1 MNGVLLIDKPS
12 GPTSHD
18 VVARIRNTA
27 KERSVGHTGTLDP
40 MATGLLPLVMGKA
53 TRLAPY
59 FSGSE
64 KTYIAEVRLGF
75 ETSSD
80 DAQGEALGR
89 EFQGSWPSAL
99 EVQAAVEK
107 FRGSFEQVPPQV
119 SAKRVEG
126 KKSYDLAR
134 QDKGV
139 ELRPVQ
145 VHVSSLTV
153 LGCSGAQVR
162 FEVTA
167 SAGFYVR
174 ALARDL
180 GRALGCGGHLAA
192 LRRTKSGAFDVANA
206 LPLDEAER
214 LGPGVEA
221 HLISPADAL
230 ADFPAVT
237 ANAAGFKR
245 ATHGN
250 ALAPE
255 HLAGRF
261 VPTTVTGQKVRI
273 LAEGGSLIALA
284 DSRGGELHPA
294 VVLAERGDF
303 KVPGA

>member
-1 MNGVLLIDKPS
+1 MNGVLLIDKPL

-27 KERSVGHTGTLDP
+27 RERSVGHTGTLDP

-59 FSGSE
+59 FSGSD
-64 KTYIAEVRLGF
+64 KTYIAEIRLGF

-80 DAQGEALGR
+80 DAQGEALGT
-89 EFQGSWPSAL
+89 PSTSIPN
-99 EVQAAVEK
+99 AASVRLSLSQ
-107 FRGSFEQVPPQV
+107 FAGSFEQVPPQV
-119 SAKRVEG
+119 SAKRVDG

-134 QDKGV
+134 TDRGV
-139 ELRPVQ
+139 ELKPVT
-145 VHVSSLTV
+145 VTVSSLSV
-153 LGCSGAQVR
+153 PECQGAIVR

-180 GRALGCGGHLAA
+180 GRALGCGGHLAS
-192 LRRTKSGAFDVANA
+192 LRRTKWGTFDISQAITLA
-206 LPLDEAER
+206 DAER
-214 LGPGVEA
+214 LGLGVEA

-230 ADFPAVT
+230 VHFPAVT

-250 ALAPE
+250 ALSPE

-261 VPTTVTGQKVRI
+261 VPTSGIGQKIRI
-273 LAEGGSLIALA
+273 LGEDGALIALA
-284 DSRGGELHPA
+284 DSRGGQLHPT
-294 VVLAERGDF
+294 VVLADR
-303 KVPGA
+303 

>member
-18 VVARIRNTA
+18 VVARIRNIA

-64 KTYIAEVRLGF
+64 KTYVAEVRLGF

-80 DAQGEALGR
+80 DAQGERAGEEFKGAL
-89 EFQGSWPSAL
+89 PSAL
-99 EVQAAVEK
+99 EVQEALAK
-107 FRGSFEQVPPQV
+107 FQGSFEQVPPQV
-119 SAKRVEG
+119 SAKRVDG
-126 KKSYDLAR
+126 KKSYDLVR
-134 QDKGV
+134 KDKGV
-139 ELRPVQ
+139 ELKPVQ
-145 VHVSSLTV
+145 VHVSSLIV
-153 LGCSGAQVR
+153 HGYAGALVQL
-162 FEVTA
+162 EVTA

-192 LRRTKSGAFDVANA
+192 LRRTKSGTFDINDAITFDDV
-206 LPLDEAER
+206 ER
-214 LGPGVEA
+214 LGLGGLEA
-221 HLISPADAL
+221 HLISPAFAL
-230 ADFPAVT
+230 GHFPAVT

-250 ALAPE
+250 SLATH
-255 HLAGRF
+255 HLAGQV
-261 VPTTVTGQKVRI
+261 VPTTATGQKVRI
-273 LAEGGSLIALA
+273 LAEDGSLIALA
-284 DSRGGELHPA
+284 DSRGGELHPS
-294 VVLAERGDF
+294 VVLAER
-303 KVPGA
+303 